1 MGEVQALK
9 ATPSR
14 LQLKDE
20 FGSLV
25 VKLKPAFVL
34 LVNANGPEV
43 MFVSGGVL
51 SIETVATEVA
61 ELEDASTAVAA
72 IVAEPSGREAEF
84 QSKL

>member
-1 MGEVQALK
+1 MGEVQAVK
-9 ATPSR
+9 AIPSR

-25 VKLKPAFVL
+25 VKLKPAIVL

-51 SIETVATEVA
+51 SIETVAAEVA
-61 ELEDASTAVAA
+61 ELDDVSTALAV
-72 IVAEPSGREAEF
+72 IVAWPSGCELEF